1 MKKLI
6 TSELSELHVLL
17 RKALIIRYYQANR
30 KLPFQEREDVPPV
43 KWSMLIANSINSRS
57 LVLIDKLFNCS
68 ADFNR
73 LSKLAVLDVVKLQ
86 GFEIS
91 METSGKNMME
101 VLCVQINVDNI
112 LFNLLRNSHKLQL
125 LLNSDKMGISQIGM
139 AKNEES
145 DACLFIHNLIYKS
158 GYNEI
163 TQVGSKTFLGLR
175 GNGFGYQLH
184 AGLKKFAMLS
194 VDKYHIDKD
203 ADKLQGPGYK
213 IVWGENKPEEWPV
226 NILINQ

>member
-43 KWSMLIANSINSRS
+43 KWSMLIANSIN
-57 LVLIDKLFNCS
+57 
-68 ADFNR
+68 
-73 LSKLAVLDVVKLQ
+73 SKLAVLDVVKLQ

-163 TQVGSKTFLGLR
+163 TQVGSKTFLGLK